1 MLLVVSLGLEAGVDI
16 GGFVVH
22 HREQEVSDDLPDLP
36 VISDGAFDDGLEL
49 RTKVVVD
56 FGNRVLLEEL
66 AEYLLGGVGDGVGVA
81 CIIASHVK
89 IATEGSSLSDQVS
102 NGP

>member
-1 MLLVVSLGLEAGVDI
+1 VLLVVSLGLEAGVDI

-22 HREQEVSDDLPDLP
+22 DGEQEVGGDLPDFL

-49 RTKVVVD
+49 GTKVVVD

-81 CIIASHVK
+81 CNIA
-89 IATEGSSLSDQVS
+89 
-102 NGP
+102 

>member
-1 MLLVVSLGLEAGVDI
+1 MVSLGLEAGVDI

-66 AEYLLGGVGDGVGVA
+66 AEYLLGGVGDGVGIA
-81 CIIASHVK
+81 CKIARHVK
-89 IATEGSSLSDQVS
+89 VATEGSSLSDQVG
-102 NGP
+102 NGA